1 MSRLHYEMLNTSN
14 RDKGNPNMLSLNDLK
29 PGDNAVVTDID
40 TTDDDGYLMELGL
53 MKGTSVFFV
62 KSAPLGDPIE
72 VNLRGFNLSIRRSK
86 AKSII
91 VEKS

>member
-1 MSRLHYEMLNTSN
+1 
-14 RDKGNPNMLSLNDLK
+14 MLSLNDLK
-29 PGDNAVVTDID
+29 PGDKAVVTDINH
-40 TTDDDGYLMELGL
+40 TSDDDGYLMELGL
-53 MKGTSVFFV
+53 MKGTPIKFV